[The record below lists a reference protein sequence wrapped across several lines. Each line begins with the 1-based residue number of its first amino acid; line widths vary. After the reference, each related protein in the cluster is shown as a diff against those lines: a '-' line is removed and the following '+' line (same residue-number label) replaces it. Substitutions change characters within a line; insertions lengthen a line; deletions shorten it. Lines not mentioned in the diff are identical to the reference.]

1 MLITKGGVQSKKKKS
16 VENSTLG
23 GGVSPRSFFHTF
35 FKVCRMVQF
44 VQKCKE
50 KFFSFRGGGGGVP
63 LSPQLRK
70 IYENFLSV
78 FGFFQ
83 GEKIIFSKVAQNV
96 ARSLKKIGCIFP
108 H

>member
-1 MLITKGGVQSKKKKS
+1 
-16 VENSTLG
+16 
-23 GGVSPRSFFHTF
+23 
-35 FKVCRMVQF
+35 MVQF

-50 KFFSFRGGGGGVP
+50 NFFSFRGRGWVP

-96 ARSLKKIGCIFP
+96 ARSLKKNRLYFSTLGGGGLGP
-108 H
+108 